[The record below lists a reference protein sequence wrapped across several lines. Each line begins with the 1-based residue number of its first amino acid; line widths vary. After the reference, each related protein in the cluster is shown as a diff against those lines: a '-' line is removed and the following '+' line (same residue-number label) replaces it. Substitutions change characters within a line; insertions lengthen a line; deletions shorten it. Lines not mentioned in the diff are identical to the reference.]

1 MANWNVLKAA
11 VANIINANGNQEITG
26 QLLQNILNNIITN
39 VGENATFAG
48 IATLNTNP
56 GAPDGPVFYLATTA
70 GVYPNFNG
78 LEVLDGEAII
88 FLWNNSAWTKK
99 VTGFATNEKLS
110 QLGSYTYNIPVDKK
124 GYYIKRKDGE
134 IAYTGD
140 KKFCVSEF
148 INVVEGDIFII
159 ENATEL
165 ASSQSYALY
174 DENKNLILLSNVP
187 DIILT
192 IPNGVKYVVFSRNTN
207 ADLSNQ
213 YKCRRVFNK
222 YLDMLFYIGDKS
234 VYIRKATFI
243 TREGAFDDKAT
254 SLYISTDY
262 ISVKPSQILCIKGK
276 AENLAVLYAFYRE
289 DKTLI
294 STGLTEG
301 VVRVPENAYYVAA
314 CSDKSADFSIRPVTT
329 EYTDYKFD
337 NYVGPLNTKV
347 GKTNFYK
354 HRANVGHSIEATTPN
369 YILINVPNIK
379 KTICGIQFKIATFML
394 DNFSQ
399 KNVNVL
405 AYFYP
410 TPETAKG
417 LSYASVQVQGDTA
430 LDIKYLIKDGS
441 FYIAIP
447 KGTILNKYSGIYVDS
462 LFSWF
467 SAPVIT
473 NDSDNIIISEADNI
487 DDYNVAYEYSYT
499 PKKDISNVTNL
510 DNIYRIQNHLEGT
523 YANLSEYLTYPVA
536 DYSAWTDGKT
546 GACVIKFPI
555 YNSNSCLFEL
565 DINVFRYQTRGCTLK
580 VCGFYTAGFQGEKF
594 VRVVSGSLNTIYGK
608 LRAGFHDNRIC
619 IILGDT
625 ANKWQFLKFDISNV
639 RTYMNSSKPT
649 PFTEG
654 WNLEFVSDLTDY
666 NVEDVDYKIDEEI
679 LPNIPASKINN
690 FGEEV
695 RKVLLKSNALS
706 KYVDVNYIRTGLS
719 KFFKK
724 LYAKEKNTPYNLL
737 FLGDSITNF
746 QDGWASGAD
755 KELPKVSN
763 NKPLCMYNEYTFTNR
778 LWALLNPNALDR
790 ANRNKVFGGN
800 MTFIKATSNDVV
812 KSGTWVNSYNY
823 ATGQYNLPTI
833 GGHPGGIKDF
843 LFSTDSDAYL
853 EFTIPANSKGFSVV
867 AEVQNGAKTYNS
879 TSYNPSTS
887 VEVTLDGVLLDT
899 ISMIP
904 ESPYTQYQKR
914 FDFVIASPTAST
926 RKVRI
931 QNKEANK
938 WVFIWGVES
947 WTDSCVRPINNAFA
961 GASMFG
967 SGNYNNHVFAYT
979 PDMIVH
985 EANLLNDTRVD
996 LVATEKLYDT
1006 FYSKL
1011 SEKGIPILVLVT
1023 HAPSSSSTSITVDAD
1038 KCPNM
1043 EDAEQT
1049 PRYYNQY
1056 AAMIKRVCGRYNIPY
1071 INVFQYQYDL
1081 YNGVIPSDLFV
1092 DGIHLSAKGHDMY
1105 KLLIDYAFENNY

>member
-1 MANWNVLKAA
+1 MANWIDLKAA
-11 VANIINANGNQEITG
+11 VASIVKTNGNKEITG
-26 QLLQNILNNIITN
+26 QLLQNVLNNIISN
-39 VGENATFAG
+39 VGLNSTFAG
-48 IATLNTNP
+48 IATPETNP
-56 GAPDGPVFYLATTA
+56 GTPDGNVFYLATTA
-70 GVYPNFNG
+70 GTYSNFNG
-78 LEVLDGEAII
+78 IVINSGEAVILEWKGSWVKKDSG
-88 FLWNNSAWTKK
+88 FTTK
-99 VTGFATNEKLS
+99 EKLS
-110 QLGSYTYNIPVDKK
+110 ELGSYTYNIPVDKQ
-124 GYYIKRKDGE
+124 GYYIKKDGE
-134 IAYTGD
+134 IVYIGD

-165 ASSQSYALY
+165 ANYQSYALY
-174 DENKNLILLSNVP
+174 DENKNLILLSNVS

-243 TREGAFDDKAT
+243 TKEGAFNDKSA
-254 SLYISTDY
+254 SSYVSTDY
-262 ISVKPSQILCIKGK
+262 ISVKPSQILYIKGK

-301 VVRVPENAYYVAA
+301 LVRVPENAYYVAA
-314 CSDKSADFSIRPVTT
+314 CSDKSADYGIRPATT
-329 EYTDYKFD
+329 EYIDKQL
-337 NYVGPLNTKV
+337 NSLNTKI
-347 GKTNFYK
+347 GDTNFYSHK
-354 HRANVGHSIEATTPN
+354 TNVGYSIGATLPN
-369 YILINVPNIK
+369 YILINVPNSK
-379 KTICGIQFKIATFML
+379 KAICGIQFKICTFVL
-394 DNFSQ
+394 NAKQYS
-399 KNVNVL
+399 NTNVL

-410 TPETAKG
+410 TETEEG
-417 LSYASVQVQGDTA
+417 LSYASVQVQGGLA
-430 LDIKYLIKDGS
+430 LNLKFLIKDGS
-441 FYIAIP
+441 FYIAIQ
-447 KGTILNKYSGIYVDS
+447 KGYILSTYSAVYVDT

-467 SAPVIT
+467 SKPIIA
-473 NDSDNIIISEADNI
+473 NENANIVISEAESI
-487 DDYNVAYEYSYT
+487 EDYNIAYEYSYK
-499 PKKDISNVTNL
+499 PNKVISNVTDLN
-510 DNIYRIQNHLEGT
+510 NIYNIQNHLEGT
-523 YANLSEYLTYPVA
+523 YASYAKNSEYSTYPVA
-536 DYSAWTDGKT
+536 DYGSWTDSKT

-555 YNSNSCLFEL
+555 YKENQGFFEF

-580 VCGFYTAGFQGEKF
+580 VCGFYTAEGFQGGKF

-608 LRAGFHDNRIC
+608 LRVGFHDNRIC
-619 IILGDT
+619 LILGDT
-625 ANKWQFLKFDISNV
+625 TNKWQFLKFDISNV
-639 RTYMNSSKPT
+639 RTYMNSGKPT

-666 NVEDVDYKIDEEI
+666 NVEDVDYKIDKEI
-679 LPNIPASKINN
+679 IPNLPSSIIQN
-690 FGEEV
+690 FEDEV
-695 RKVLLKSNALS
+695 RKVLPNRNALS
-706 KYVDVNYIRTGLS
+706 EYVDVNYIRAGLS
-719 KFFKK
+719 EFFKN

-746 QDGWASGAD
+746 QNGWVSGAD

-763 NKPLCMYNEYTFTNR
+763 DKPLCMYNEYTFTNR

-790 ANRNKVFGGN
+790 ANRNKTFGGN

-823 ATGQYNLPTI
+823 TTGQYNLPTI
-833 GGHPGGIKDF
+833 GGHPTGGIKDF
-843 LFSTDSDAYL
+843 LFSTDSNAYL

-867 AEVQNGAKTYNS
+867 TEVQNGARTYNS

-887 VEVTLDGVLLDT
+887 VEVTLDGVLLGT

-914 FDFVIASPTAST
+914 FDFVIDSPTAST

-931 QNKEANK
+931 QNKEADK

-947 WTDSCVRPINNAFA
+947 WTDVCVRPINNAFA
-961 GASMFG
+961 GASMFN
-967 SGNYNNHVFAYT
+967 SSAYNNYVFAHN

-985 EANLLNDTRVD
+985 EANLLNDTRID
-996 LVATEKLYDT
+996 LIATEKLYDA

-1011 SEKGIPILVLVT
+1011 SEKGIPTIVLVT
-1023 HAPSSSSTSITVDAD
+1023 HAPSNSSTTITVDAD

-1043 EDAEQT
+1043 EDAEKT

-1105 KLLIDYAFENNY
+1105 KLLINYAFENNY